1 MAGMDDIDL
10 FGAPPV
16 TGSTRDRDLD
26 RLERMVRGRYIDPLE
41 QKAKDMVKNQ
51 VVQALSGIEG
61 FTGAAIAQVVALADS
76 PDPNDKLVFNQIA
89 SRLNLPINIRR
100 MGDDYMASKRFE
112 GALGRNSSVDVSAYR
127 PDEGETQYSLSAQK
141 RFPNFLGKNSSAGV
155 SARVSTMGDPEIGAR
170 FEKRFADG
178 GEVDIFEAE
187 APRRSPDAYR
197 RDGSLKSQTGLIG
210 PIINKHSGKPMTELS
225 IGVEIGGREVE
236 IPSMVPTLT
245 EEERIL
251 LQNLRIGVDPMPKS
265 IVIKAKRHA
274 MERIKSGL
282 SPFLP
287 AEPQNMNLGGSV
299 STMMGR
305 TPEPELPKLTPAQL
319 ANIGG
324 AFADPLGMVDITGE
338 YPEFPAAGV
347 STADMVMQGPRSPSL
362 MENLRE
368 GNYGSAALQSVGVI
382 PVVGGVARAIRGVAK
397 GADRLAKAQK
407 AGFDTETVY
416 YHGAD
421 ADITGFRMPSRETGQ
436 TKTVGTGV
444 FMSSSPEVAGSYAKG
459 ENAVLYPVYVKKSE
473 FLRVRPATAGEPWS
487 KITTKG
493 LVVEFP
499 DGTVKP
505 ASEVFDLET
514 SSTSTDNLARIAREK
529 GHKGLIIEN
538 VVDASVGSSGL
549 YRQEALYLKNKGY
562 DVNPAANNQSPAARE
577 KYMEVPVELR
587 REARDHAKAKLYQ
600 PSNVV
605 VSLDPKNIRSVNADF
620 EDLDSPEL
628 LKAEGG
634 EIRKFSKGGIL
645 DLIVKGDFDPRFDPR
660 VKEQDMLRNL
670 EAEIIGSNQT
680 QPMPRLALSELEG
693 EDFVTSMT
701 DRTRAG
707 GDVKSIN
714 RVQLVDPIHLPGG
727 QDFMFNNP
735 SAVWASAEMPSR
747 QILELARDLRSNSGK
762 DPLYIPWRMAPTGGD
777 FSTTTGELMLG
788 YAAANMTKATKKA
801 LDKAMRS
808 YRTTGSMAKGKRVG
822 AGRKIEGW
830 KGIDDPSAVQAWRNA
845 PDAVRKELMNMMDV
859 QFRNKGGLS
868 IGAARLINA
877 DPKQLTARDAG
888 IQNVG
893 RIFADIDIF
902 DSAHPSYPFAVPGGG
917 VGVLENAS
925 AATVFDL
932 LPKARFG
939 DAQKK
944 VKDPAN
950 PTQQEIRA
958 LQMKPYGGTITEDI
972 LRRMEARGV
981 DVNSIVGLTGGAL
994 TFTLLSA
1001 GLVTPQEV
1009 QAGALKEFGNSMR
1022 KANEMGLKT
1031 DQVLYHGSTFD
1042 IEEFVPSSNTDND
1055 FGQGT
1060 YLTISPSD
1068 ASRNYAGEGPDL
1080 TSRINSLSES
1090 IQESLESDWDLNPD
1104 FWGKINDP
1112 EVFAKLEKLVDEF
1125 EENRDRG
1132 VLEEAANLAAKT
1144 ILKGQNEG
1152 VIYPVFVNNK
1162 DFAVI
1167 GGEKRTVI
1175 DIDKS
1180 QYYDAAEE
1188 EIFRTDFDSDEAY
1201 EDAIFEYANELESS
1215 DYESQLADL
1224 TDSLRSSGANEE
1236 TVGKVII
1243 SAIEN
1248 DQIDLTE
1255 INDIIRNSYNEDF
1268 ATGELLNN
1276 GQIMQD
1282 LLTSLG
1288 YKGVVDNTTGQKFAN
1303 IASGGMHTIVFPG
1316 NENLIRS
1323 INAKFDPAKAD
1334 SPNILASA
1342 PPILAP
1348 AAAGLGAMGA
1358 MQEARAATLQAE
1370 GAPFEVGLDALTA
1383 AGAPIVGGLAGLAEF
1398 TQGLPRRIAGDLT
1411 DEESAARIKALREGV
1426 SGALNYDPTSEIGR
1440 EISQK
1445 AQEGIAGLLQP
1456 IVESAKPQVE
1466 DLLDYIRADEQRYT
1480 PLGALYR
1487 GGKYVYE
1494 DIFGEPEREATK
1506 SAMDV
1511 AI

>member
-1 MAGMDDIDL
+1 
-10 FGAPPV
+10 
-16 TGSTRDRDLD
+16 
-26 RLERMVRGRYIDPLE
+26 
-41 QKAKDMVKNQ
+41 
-51 VVQALSGIEG
+51 
-61 FTGAAIAQVVALADS
+61 
-76 PDPNDKLVFNQIA
+76 
-89 SRLNLPINIRR
+89 
-100 MGDDYMASKRFE
+100 
-112 GALGRNSSVDVSAYR
+112 
-127 PDEGETQYSLSAQK
+127 
-141 RFPNFLGKNSSAGV
+141 
-155 SARVSTMGDPEIGAR
+155 MGDPEIRAR

-178 GEVDIFEAE
+178 GEVDIFDE
-187 APRRSPDAYR
+187 PVGQMNRR
-197 RDGSLKSQTGLIG
+197 Q
-210 PIINKHSGKPMTELS
+210 
-225 IGVEIGGREVE
+225 
-236 IPSMVPTLT
+236 
-245 EEERIL
+245 
-251 LQNLRIGVDPMPKS
+251 QPKD
-265 IVIKAKRHA
+265 VAR
-274 MERIKSGL
+274 
-282 SPFLP
+282 P
-287 AEPQNMNLGGSV
+287 
-299 STMMGR
+299 
-305 TPEPELPKLTPAQL
+305 TPAQL
-319 ANIGG
+319 ANIGA
-324 AFADPLGMVDITGE
+324 AFADPLGMIDITGE

-347 STADMVMQGPRSPSL
+347 STAEMVMEGPRSPSL

-368 GNYGSAALQSVGVI
+368 GNYGAAALQGVGVI
-382 PVVGGVARAIRGVAK
+382 PVVGGAARAIRGVAK

-407 AGFDTETVY
+407 AGFDTDTVY
-416 YHGAD
+416 YHATDKFGDSESGEFAQLRPSAKGKLGPGIYLSPDASYTQKYIRRSYRSDTDEPPFGEGARILPVFVRGKVGTRED
-421 ADITGFRMPSRETGQ
+421 FAEAVESIKKNASDKTDFAVIKRQAQEKMADDGFAGFRVQDE
-436 TKTVGTGV
+436 
-444 FMSSSPEVAGSYAKG
+444 
-459 ENAVLYPVYVKKSE
+459 
-473 FLRVRPATAGEPWS
+473 
-487 KITTKG
+487 
-493 LVVEFP
+493 LVIF
-499 DGTVKP
+499 
-505 ASEVFDLET
+505 
-514 SSTSTDNLARIAREK
+514 
-529 GHKGLIIEN
+529 
-538 VVDASVGSSGL
+538 
-549 YRQEALYLKNKGY
+549 
-562 DVNPAANNQSPAARE
+562 
-577 KYMEVPVELR
+577 
-587 REARDHAKAKLYQ
+587 
-600 PSNVV
+600 
-605 VSLDPKNIRSVNADF
+605 DPKNIRSVNAEF

-714 RVQLVDPIHLPGG
+714 RVQLVDPVYLPGG

-735 SAVWASAEMPSR
+735 SAVWASAEKPSR
-747 QILELARDLRSNSGK
+747 EILELARELKSESGK

-788 YAAANMTKATKKA
+788 YAAANMTKSTKKA
-801 LDKAMRS
+801 LDKAIRD
-808 YRTTGSMAKGKRVG
+808 YRTKGSMVKGNRVG

-830 KGIDDPSAVQAWRNA
+830 KGIDDPSAVQVWRNT

-932 LPKARFG
+932 LPKAKFG

-950 PTQQEIRA
+950 PTAQEIRA

-981 DVNSIVGLTGGAL
+981 DVNSIAGLTGGAL

-1009 QAGALKEFGNSMR
+1009 QAGALKEFADSMR
-1022 KANEMGLKT
+1022 KADEMGFKT

-1042 IEEFVPSSNTDND
+1042 IEEFVPSSAGDND

-1080 TSRINSLSES
+1080 TNRINTLSES
-1090 IQESLESDWDLNPD
+1090 IQESLEGSWGWNAD
-1104 FWGKINDP
+1104 FWDKINDP
-1112 EVFAKLEKLVDEF
+1112 EVFAKIEKLVDEF

-1132 VLEEAANLAAKT
+1132 VLEEAADLAAKT

-1167 GGEKRTVI
+1167 GGKNRTVI
-1175 DIDKS
+1175 PVDTEKYIIWAK
-1180 QYYDAAEE
+1180 E
-1188 EIFRTDFDSDEAY
+1188 EIDRDDFLYEDDYDEAVL
-1201 EDAIFEYANELESS
+1201 EYAQELENT
-1215 DYESQLADL
+1215 DYESPIAELA
-1224 TDSLRSSGANEE
+1224 DSLRSAGAGDEVVGRVIDSAMESG
-1236 TVGKVII
+1236 
-1243 SAIEN
+1243 
-1248 DQIDLTE
+1248 QIDLSE
-1255 INDIIRNSYNEDF
+1255 MNDLIRGSYNEDF
-1268 ATGELLNN
+1268 DTGEMLNN
-1276 GQIMQD
+1276 GQIVQD
-1282 LLTSLG
+1282 VLKDLG
-1288 YKGVVDNTTGQKFAN
+1288 YKGVVDNTVGQRFAGMG
-1303 IASGGMHTIVFPG
+1303 AGKMHTIVFPG

-1348 AAAGLGAMGA
+1348 IGGATILAATALSAQEAQAGGVGSLKTAIDKSREQSLKQAKEQGFDLDNVMYHASKQDIDEFVPGYDDGLVFLTPSKEFANNWLGKGRFKERQGGTGAIEGVKAEIKQLRKEADEIMESLPDDQASQYYREVFDPKRRQLAREEREADSAIYPVVTRTKKPFVPSKNVDVLEELYGKEYLDAPFGSGFPTYRDALKDGNYLLYENKQVVDFLKSKGYDSMFLKESSGADEPFTTLAVFEPSDIRSVNAKFDPKKKGSSKILASAPFVAGLGAMGA

-1370 GAPFEVGLDALTA
+1370 GAPFEVALDAATA
-1383 AGAPIVGGLAGLAEF
+1383 IGAPIVGGLAGLAEF

-1411 DEESAARIKALREGV
+1411 GEEAADRIRALREGV
-1426 SGALNYDPTSEIGR
+1426 SGALNYDPTSDIGR
-1440 EISQK
+1440 EMSQK
-1445 AQEGIAGLLQP
+1445 AQEGIAQLAAPVVERLEPVVTGAVEQITDPQNVSPLGLLYQ
-1456 IVESAKPQVE
+1456 
-1466 DLLDYIRADEQRYT
+1466 
-1480 PLGALYR
+1480 
-1487 GGKYVYE
+1487 GGKYLYE
-1494 DIFGEPEREATK
+1494 DIFGEPEREAAK

-1511 AI
+1511 AL

>member
-51 VVQALSGIEG
+51 VVQAMSGIEG
-61 FTGAAIAQVVALADS
+61 VTGAAIAQVVALADS
-76 PDPNDKLVFNQIA
+76 PDPNDRLVFNQIA

-112 GALGRNSSVDVSAYR
+112 GALGRDSSVDVSAYA
-127 PDEGETQYSLSAQK
+127 PDEGQTQYSLGLQK
-141 RFPNFLGKNSSAGV
+141 RFPNLFGKNSSAGV

-197 RDGSLKSQTGLIG
+197 RDGSLKSQTGFLG

-225 IGVEIGGREVE
+225 IGVEIGGQEVE

-245 EEERIL
+245 KEERIL

-274 MERIKSGL
+274 MERIKAGL
-282 SPFLP
+282 NPFLP

-299 STMMGR
+299 GQMNR
-305 TPEPELPKLTPAQL
+305 RQQPKDVVRPTPAQL
-319 ANIGG
+319 ANIGA

-347 STADMVMQGPRSPSL
+347 STAEMVMQGPRSPSL

-368 GNYGSAALQSVGVI
+368 GDFGAAALQGVGVI
-382 PVVGGVARAIRGVAK
+382 PVVGGAARAIRGVAK

-416 YHGAD
+416 YHATDKFEGD
-421 ADITGFRMPSRETGQ
+421 APDQEFTKILPSERGKLGPGIYMSPDPAYTEKYVRTTYQTGNPD
-436 TKTVGTGV
+436 
-444 FMSSSPEVAGSYAKG
+444 SPFFG
-459 ENAVLYPVYVKKSE
+459 E
-473 FLRVRPATAGEPWS
+473 G
-487 KITTKG
+487 
-493 LVVEFP
+493 
-499 DGTVKP
+499 
-505 ASEVFDLET
+505 
-514 SSTSTDNLARIAREK
+514 ARILPIFVRGKIATREDYFK
-529 GHKGLIIEN
+529 ALDKAPDLLKKELDELESAIQRNELDKLM
-538 VVDASVGSSGL
+538 VD
-549 YRQEALYLKNKGY
+549 RQKFALQKQK
-562 DVNPAANNQSPAARE
+562 
-577 KYMEVPVELR
+577 
-587 REARDHAKAKLYQ
+587 ARDMLAEDGFSGFKVGEE
-600 PSNVV
+600 VV
-605 VSLDPKNIRSVNADF
+605 VFDPKNVRSVNADF

-634 EIRKFSKGGIL
+634 EIRKFSTGGIL
-645 DLIVKGDFDPRFDPR
+645 NLIAKGDFDPRFDPR

-670 EAEIIGSNQT
+670 EAEIIASDQT

-714 RVQLVDPIHLPGG
+714 RVELVDPVFLPGG

-747 QILELARDLRSNSGK
+747 QILELARELKLESGK

-788 YAAANMTKATKKA
+788 YAAANMTKRTKKA
-801 LDKAMRS
+801 LDKAIRD
-808 YRTTGSMAKGKRVG
+808 YRTIGSMKGGKRVG

-830 KGIDDPSAVQAWRNA
+830 KGLDDPSSVQVWRNT

-1009 QAGALKEFGNSMR
+1009 QAGALKEFADSMR
-1022 KANEMGLKT
+1022 KANEMSFKT

-1055 FGQGT
+1055 FGRGT

-1080 TSRINSLSES
+1080 TNRINTLSES
-1090 IQESLESDWDLNPD
+1090 IQQSLTNDWDLNPE
-1104 FWGKINDP
+1104 FWDRLNDP
-1112 EVFAKLEKLVDEF
+1112 EVTAEVNRLVDEF
-1125 EENRDRG
+1125 EEDRAVGLPGDRDA
-1132 VLEEAANLAAKT
+1132 LQKAAKLAAT
-1144 ILKGQNEG
+1144 SILKGPSEG

-1167 GGEKRTVI
+1167 GGKNRTVI
-1175 DIDKS
+1175 DIDKT

-1188 EIFRTDFDSDEAY
+1188 EIFRSDVDSDEAY
-1201 EDAIFEYANELESS
+1201 EDALFQYADELESN
-1215 DYESQLADL
+1215 DYEGQIEEIA
-1224 TDSLRSSGANEE
+1224 DSLRASGANDQV
-1236 TVGKVII
+1236 VGEVIE
-1243 SAIEN
+1243 SVL
-1248 DQIDLTE
+1248 DGQIDLTR
-1255 INDIIRNSYNEDF
+1255 INGIIRTSYSEDF
-1268 ATGELLNN
+1268 DTGELLNN
-1276 GQIMQD
+1276 GQIMQN
-1282 LLTSLG
+1282 LLVDLG

-1342 PPILAP
+1342 PPIRAP
-1348 AAAGLGAMGA
+1348 AAVGLGAMGA
-1358 MQEARAATLQAE
+1358 MQEAQAANRQVEEAQ
-1370 GAPFEVGLDALTA
+1370 FEVVLDALS
-1383 AGAPIVGGLAGLAEF
+1383 GLSRPIAGGLAGLAEF
-1398 TQGLPRRIAGDLT
+1398 TQGLPRRVAGDLT
-1411 DEESAARIKALREGV
+1411 DEESAARIDATNELVKE
-1426 SGALNYDPTSEIGR
+1426 ALNYEPTSELSR
-1440 EISQK
+1440 EMSQK
-1445 AQEGIAGLLQP
+1445 AQEGIAQLAAPAVQTLEPVVTGAVEQVTDPQNVSPLGLLYQ
-1456 IVESAKPQVE
+1456 
-1466 DLLDYIRADEQRYT
+1466 
-1480 PLGALYR
+1480 
-1487 GGKYVYE
+1487 GGKYLYE
-1494 DIFGEPEREATK
+1494 DIFGDAEREAAK

-1511 AI
+1511 AL

>member
-1 MAGMDDIDL
+1 MSSFDDIDL

-26 RLERMVRGRYIDPLE
+26 RLEQMVRGRYIDPVE
-41 QKAKDMVKNQ
+41 ARVKDSAKNKVI
-51 VVQALSGIEG
+51 QALRGVEGI
-61 FTGAAIAQVVALADS
+61 TGAAIAQVVALADS
-76 PDPNDKLVFNQIA
+76 PDPNDMLAFNQIV
-89 SRLNLPINIRR
+89 SRLNLPIDMRR

-112 GALGRNSSVDVSAYR
+112 GALGRDSSVDVMAYR
-127 PDEGETQYSLSAQK
+127 PDEGKTQYSLGAQK
-141 RFPNFLGKNSSAGV
+141 RFPNLLGKDSSADV
-155 SARVSTMGDPEIGAR
+155 SARVSTMGDPEIRAS

-197 RDGSLKSQTGLIG
+197 RDGSLKSQTGFLG
-210 PIINKHSGKPMTELS
+210 PIINRHSGKPMTELS

-251 LQNLRIGVDPMPKS
+251 LQNLRIGVDPVPKS
-265 IVIKAKRHA
+265 IAIKAKRHA
-274 MERIKSGL
+274 MERIKAGL
-282 SPFLP
+282 NPFLP
-287 AEPQNMNLGGSV
+287 AEPQKMNLGGSV

-305 TPEPELPKLTPAQL
+305 TPEPELPDLTPAQL
-319 ANIGG
+319 ANIGA

-347 STADMVMQGPRSPSL
+347 STAEMVMQGPRSPSL

-368 GNYGSAALQSVGVI
+368 GNYGSAALQGVGVI
-382 PVVGGVARAIRGVAK
+382 PVVGGAARAIRGVAK
-397 GADRLAKAQK
+397 GTDRLAKAQK

-416 YHGAD
+416 YHATDKFEGDAPDQEFTKIIPSDKGKLGPGIYMSPDPAYTEKYVRTTYQTGAKD
-421 ADITGFRMPSRETGQ
+421 PI
-436 TKTVGTGV
+436 
-444 FMSSSPEVAGSYAKG
+444 
-459 ENAVLYPVYVKKSE
+459 
-473 FLRVRPATAGEPWS
+473 
-487 KITTKG
+487 
-493 LVVEFP
+493 
-499 DGTVKP
+499 
-505 ASEVFDLET
+505 FDEG
-514 SSTSTDNLARIAREK
+514 ARILPIFVRGKIATREDYFK
-529 GHKGLIIEN
+529 ALDKAPDLLKKELDELESAAQRN
-538 VVDASVGSSGL
+538 EFDKLMVD
-549 YRQEALYLKNKGY
+549 RQRFALQKQK
-562 DVNPAANNQSPAARE
+562 
-577 KYMEVPVELR
+577 
-587 REARDHAKAKLYQ
+587 ARDMLAEDGFSGFKVGEE
-600 PSNVV
+600 VV
-605 VSLDPKNIRSVNADF
+605 VFDPKNIRSVNAEF

-628 LKAEGG
+628 LKAKGG
-634 EIRKFSKGGIL
+634 EIRKFSKGGIA
-645 DLIVKGDFDPRFDPR
+645 DLIVKKYFDARFDPR
-660 VKEQDMLRNL
+660 VKEQDMLANL
-670 EAEIIGSNQT
+670 EAEIIGSNYT
-680 QPMPRLALSELEG
+680 QPMPRLALSDLEG
-693 EDFVTSMT
+693 ESAVFSMA

-714 RVQLVDPIHLPGG
+714 RVQLIDPIYLPGG

-735 SAVWASAEMPSR
+735 SGVWASAEQPSR
-747 QILELARDLRSNSGK
+747 QILELARELKSQSGK

-788 YAAANMTKATKKA
+788 YAAANMTKTTRKA
-801 LDKAMRS
+801 LDKALRD
-808 YRTTGSMAKGKRVG
+808 YRTKGSMKDGRRVG
-822 AGRKIEGW
+822 AGLGFGKNW
-830 KGIDDPSAVQAWRNA
+830 FGIDDPRAVEAWRNA
-845 PDAVRKELMNMMDV
+845 PDGLRKELMTMMDV

-877 DPKQLTARDAG
+877 DPKQLMARDAG

-902 DSAHPSYPFAVPGGG
+902 DSAHPSYPFVVPGGG

-932 LPKARFG
+932 LPEARLG
-939 DAQKK
+939 KEQKL

-1009 QAGALKEFGNSMR
+1009 QAGALKEFADSMR
-1022 KANEMGLKT
+1022 KADEMGLKT

-1080 TSRINSLSES
+1080 TNRINTLSES
-1090 IQESLESDWDLNPD
+1090 IQESLEGSWSWNAD
-1104 FWGKINDP
+1104 FWDKINDP
-1112 EVFAKLEKLVDEF
+1112 EVFAKIEKLVDEF
-1125 EENRDRG
+1125 DENRDRG
-1132 VLEEAANLAAKT
+1132 VLEEAADLAAKT

-1167 GGEKRTVI
+1167 GGKNRTVI
-1175 DIDKS
+1175 PIDTE
-1180 QYYDAAEE
+1180 QYMASAKE
-1188 EIFRTDFDSDEAY
+1188 EIDRDDFLYEDDYDEAVL
-1201 EDAIFEYANELESS
+1201 EYAQELENT
-1215 DYESQLADL
+1215 DYESPIAGLA
-1224 TDSLRSSGANEE
+1224 DSLRSAGAGDEVVDRVIGSAMESG
-1236 TVGKVII
+1236 
-1243 SAIEN
+1243 
-1248 DQIDLTE
+1248 QIDLSE
-1255 INDIIRNSYNEDF
+1255 INDLIRGSYNEDF
-1268 ATGELLNN
+1268 DTGEMLNN
-1276 GQIMQD
+1276 GQIVQNVLID
-1282 LLTSLG
+1282 LG
-1288 YKGVVDNTTGQKFAN
+1288 YKGVVDNTVGQKFASLG
-1303 IASGGMHTIVFPG
+1303 SGSMHTIVFPG

-1348 AAAGLGAMGA
+1348 AAVGLGAMGT

-1370 GAPFEVGLDALTA
+1370 GAPFEVALDAATA
-1383 AGAPIVGGLAGLAEF
+1383 IGAPIVGGLAGLAEF

-1411 DEESAARIKALREGV
+1411 GEEAADRIRALREGV
-1426 SGALNYDPTSEIGR
+1426 SGALNYDPTSDIGR
-1440 EISQK
+1440 EMSQK
-1445 AQEGIAGLLQP
+1445 AQEGIAQLAAP
-1456 IVESAKPQVE
+1456 VVERLEPVVTGAVE
-1466 DLLDYIRADEQRYT
+1466 QIF
-1480 PLGALYR
+1480 
-1487 GGKYVYE
+1487 YVVWRNGWK
-1494 DIFGEPEREATK
+1494 IMK
-1506 SAMDV
+1506 NV
-1511 AI
+1511 HQ

>member
-1 MAGMDDIDL
+1 MAGMDDIDI
-10 FGAPPV
+10 FDEPV
-16 TGSTRDRDLD
+16 GQMNRRQQ
-26 RLERMVRGRYIDPLE
+26 P
-41 QKAKDMVKNQ
+41 KN
-51 VVQALSGIEG
+51 I
-61 FTGAAIAQVVALADS
+61 
-76 PDPNDKLVFNQIA
+76 
-89 SRLNLPINIRR
+89 
-100 MGDDYMASKRFE
+100 
-112 GALGRNSSVDVSAYR
+112 
-127 PDEGETQYSLSAQK
+127 
-141 RFPNFLGKNSSAGV
+141 
-155 SARVSTMGDPEIGAR
+155 
-170 FEKRFADG
+170 
-178 GEVDIFEAE
+178 
-187 APRRSPDAYR
+187 
-197 RDGSLKSQTGLIG
+197 
-210 PIINKHSGKPMTELS
+210 
-225 IGVEIGGREVE
+225 
-236 IPSMVPTLT
+236 SM
-245 EEERIL
+245 
-251 LQNLRIGVDPMPKS
+251 
-265 IVIKAKRHA
+265 
-274 MERIKSGL
+274 
-282 SPFLP
+282 
-287 AEPQNMNLGGSV
+287 
-299 STMMGR
+299 
-305 TPEPELPKLTPAQL
+305 LTPAQL
-319 ANIGG
+319 ANIGA

-347 STADMVMQGPRSPSL
+347 SVSEMVMEGPRSPSL

-368 GNYGSAALQSVGVI
+368 GDFGAAALQGVGVI
-382 PVVGGVARAIRGVAK
+382 PVVGGAARAVRGLAK

-407 AGFDTETVY
+407 AGFDTDTVY
-416 YHGAD
+416 YHATDKFGDSESGEFAQLRPSASGKLGPGIYLSPDASYTQKYIRQSYKSDSEEPPFGEGAR
-421 ADITGFRMPSRETGQ
+421 ILPVFVRG
-436 TKTVGTGV
+436 KVGTREDFAEAVDSIKKNASDKTDFKTIKRQAQEKMADDG
-444 FMSSSPEVAGSYAKG
+444 FAGFKVQD
-459 ENAVLYPVYVKKSE
+459 E
-473 FLRVRPATAGEPWS
+473 
-487 KITTKG
+487 
-493 LVVEFP
+493 LVIF
-499 DGTVKP
+499 
-505 ASEVFDLET
+505 
-514 SSTSTDNLARIAREK
+514 
-529 GHKGLIIEN
+529 
-538 VVDASVGSSGL
+538 
-549 YRQEALYLKNKGY
+549 
-562 DVNPAANNQSPAARE
+562 
-577 KYMEVPVELR
+577 
-587 REARDHAKAKLYQ
+587 
-600 PSNVV
+600 
-605 VSLDPKNIRSVNADF
+605 DPKNIRSVNAEF

-628 LKAEGG
+628 LKAKGG

-714 RVQLVDPIHLPGG
+714 RVQLVDPVYLPGG

-735 SAVWASAEMPSR
+735 SAVWASAEKPSR
-747 QILELARDLRSNSGK
+747 EILELARELKSESGK

-788 YAAANMTKATKKA
+788 YAAANMTKSTKRA
-801 LDKAMRS
+801 LDKAIRD
-808 YRTTGSMAKGKRVG
+808 YRTKGSMVKGNRVG

-830 KGIDDPSAVQAWRNA
+830 KGIDDPSSVQVWRNT

-932 LPKARFG
+932 LPKAKFG

-950 PTQQEIRA
+950 PTAQEIRA

-981 DVNSIVGLTGGAL
+981 DVNSIAGLTGGAL

-1009 QAGALKEFGNSMR
+1009 QAGALKEFADSMR
-1022 KANEMGLKT
+1022 KADEMGFKT

-1055 FGQGT
+1055 FGRGT

-1080 TSRINSLSES
+1080 TNRINTLSES
-1090 IQESLESDWDLNPD
+1090 IQESLEGSWSWNAEFWDN
-1104 FWGKINDP
+1104 INDP
-1112 EVFAKLEKLVDEF
+1112 EVFAKIEKLVDEF

-1132 VLEEAANLAAKT
+1132 ALEEAANLAAKT

-1167 GGEKRTVI
+1167 GGKNRTVI
-1175 DIDKS
+1175 DIDQT
-1180 QYYDAAEE
+1180 QYYEAAEE
-1188 EIFRTDFDSDEAY
+1188 EIFRSDFDSDVAY
-1201 EDAIFEYANELESS
+1201 EDALSEYANELESS

-1224 TDSLRSSGANEE
+1224 VDSLRYSGANEE
-1236 TVGKVII
+1236 VVGQVID
-1243 SAIEN
+1243 SAI
-1248 DQIDLTE
+1248 DGQIDFTE

-1268 ATGELLNN
+1268 DTGELLNN

-1288 YKGVVDNTTGQKFAN
+1288 YKGVVDNTAGQKFASLG
-1303 IASGGMHTIVFPG
+1303 SGSMHTIVFPG

-1348 AAAGLGAMGA
+1348 IGGATILAATALSAQEAQAGGVGSLKTAIDKSREQSLKQAKEQGYDLDNVMYHASKQDIDEFVPGYDDGLVFLTPSKEFANNWLGKGRFKERQGGTGAIEGVKAEIKQLRKEADEIMESLPDDQASQYYREVFDPKMKQLLREEREADSAIYPVVTKAKKPFVPSKDFGVLEELFGEDRFNAPFGSGFPTYKDALKDGNYLLYENKEVVDFLKAKGFDSMFLKESSGADEPFTTLAVFEPSDIRSVNAKFDPKKKGSPKILASAPFAAGLGAMGA

-1370 GAPFEVGLDALTA
+1370 GAPFEVALDAATA
-1383 AGAPIVGGLAGLAEF
+1383 IGAPIVGGLAGLAEF
-1398 TQGLPRRIAGDLT
+1398 TQGLPRRIVGDLT
-1411 DEESAARIKALREGV
+1411 GEESAARIKALREGV
-1426 SGALNYDPTSEIGR
+1426 SGALDYDPTSEIGR
-1440 EISQK
+1440 EMSQK
-1445 AQEGIAGLLQP
+1445 AQEGIAQLATPVVERLEPVVTGTVDQITDPQNVSPLGLLYQ
-1456 IVESAKPQVE
+1456 
-1466 DLLDYIRADEQRYT
+1466 
-1480 PLGALYR
+1480 
-1487 GGKYVYE
+1487 GGKYLYE
-1494 DIFGEPEREATK
+1494 DIFGEPEREAAK

-1511 AI
+1511 AL

>member
-1 MAGMDDIDL
+1 MSSFDDI
-10 FGAPPV
+10 
-16 TGSTRDRDLD
+16 
-26 RLERMVRGRYIDPLE
+26 
-41 QKAKDMVKNQ
+41 
-51 VVQALSGIEG
+51 
-61 FTGAAIAQVVALADS
+61 
-76 PDPNDKLVFNQIA
+76 
-89 SRLNLPINIRR
+89 
-100 MGDDYMASKRFE
+100 
-112 GALGRNSSVDVSAYR
+112 
-127 PDEGETQYSLSAQK
+127 
-141 RFPNFLGKNSSAGV
+141 
-155 SARVSTMGDPEIGAR
+155 
-170 FEKRFADG
+170 
-178 GEVDIFEAE
+178 DIFEAE

-197 RDGSLKSQTGLIG
+197 RDGSLKSQTGFLG

-251 LQNLRIGVDPMPKS
+251 LQNLRIGVDPVPKS
-265 IVIKAKRHA
+265 IAIKAKRHA
-274 MERIKSGL
+274 MERIKAGL
-282 SPFLP
+282 NPFLP

-299 STMMGR
+299 GQMNR
-305 TPEPELPKLTPAQL
+305 RQQPKDVARPTPAQL
-319 ANIGG
+319 ANIGA

-347 STADMVMQGPRSPSL
+347 STAEMVMQGPRSPSL

-368 GNYGSAALQSVGVI
+368 GDYGAAALQGVGVI
-382 PVVGGVARAIRGVAK
+382 PVVGGAARAIRGVAK

-407 AGFDTETVY
+407 AGFDTDTVY
-416 YHGAD
+416 YHATDKFEGD
-421 ADITGFRMPSRETGQ
+421 TPDQEFTKILPSERGKLGPGIYLSPNPRYSETYINEKSFQDPKFGRGGRVLPVFVRG
-436 TKTVGTGV
+436 KVGTREDFGEAIESIKKNASDKTDFAV
-444 FMSSSPEVAGSYAKG
+444 IKRQAQEKMADDGFAGFKVQD
-459 ENAVLYPVYVKKSE
+459 E
-473 FLRVRPATAGEPWS
+473 
-487 KITTKG
+487 
-493 LVVEFP
+493 LVIF
-499 DGTVKP
+499 
-505 ASEVFDLET
+505 
-514 SSTSTDNLARIAREK
+514 
-529 GHKGLIIEN
+529 
-538 VVDASVGSSGL
+538 
-549 YRQEALYLKNKGY
+549 
-562 DVNPAANNQSPAARE
+562 
-577 KYMEVPVELR
+577 
-587 REARDHAKAKLYQ
+587 
-600 PSNVV
+600 
-605 VSLDPKNIRSVNADF
+605 DPKNVRSVNAEF

-714 RVQLVDPIHLPGG
+714 RVQLVDPVYLPGG

-735 SAVWASAEMPSR
+735 SAVWASGEKPSR
-747 QILELARDLRSNSGK
+747 EILELARELKSESGK

-788 YAAANMTKATKKA
+788 YAAANMTKSTKKA
-801 LDKAMRS
+801 LDKAIRD
-808 YRTTGSMAKGKRVG
+808 YRTKGSMVKGNRVG

-830 KGIDDPSAVQAWRNA
+830 KGLDDPSSVQVWRNT

-902 DSAHPSYPFAVPGGG
+902 DSAHPSYPFVVPGGG

-932 LPKARFG
+932 LPKSRLG
-939 DAQKK
+939 KAQKV

-1022 KANEMGLKT
+1022 KANEMGFKT

-1042 IEEFVPSSNTDND
+1042 IEEFVPSPNTDND

-1080 TSRINSLSES
+1080 TNRINTLSES
-1090 IQESLESDWDLNPD
+1090 IQESLEGSWGWNAEFWD
-1104 FWGKINDP
+1104 KINDP
-1112 EVFAKLEKLVDEF
+1112 EVFARIEKLVDEF

-1167 GGEKRTVI
+1167 GGKNRTVI
-1175 DIDKS
+1175 DIDKT

-1188 EIFRTDFDSDEAY
+1188 EIFRSDFDSDVAY
-1201 EDAIFEYANELESS
+1201 EDALSEYANELESS
-1215 DYESQLADL
+1215 DYESQLAEL
-1224 TDSLRSSGANEE
+1224 VDSLRYSGANEE
-1236 TVGKVII
+1236 AVGQVID
-1243 SAIEN
+1243 SAI
-1248 DQIDLTE
+1248 DGQIDFTE

-1268 ATGELLNN
+1268 DTGELLNN
-1276 GQIMQD
+1276 GQIMQNF
-1282 LLTSLG
+1282 LTSLG
-1288 YKGVVDNTTGQKFAN
+1288 YKGVVDNTAGQKFASLG
-1303 IASGGMHTIVFPG
+1303 SGSMHTIVFPG

-1348 AAAGLGAMGA
+1348 TAVGLGAMGA

-1370 GAPFEVGLDALTA
+1370 GAPFEVGLDFATSI
-1383 AGAPIVGGLAGLAEF
+1383 AGPMAGGIAGIAEF
-1398 TQGLPRRIAGDLT
+1398 TQAAPQRLLEKLGLDVGGLT
-1411 DEESAARIKALREGV
+1411 GEESAARIKGLREGV
-1426 SGALNYDPTSEIGR
+1426 SDALNYEPTSEIGR
-1440 EISQK
+1440 EMSQK
-1445 AQEGIAGLLQP
+1445 AQEGIASLLEP
-1456 IVESAKPQVE
+1456 VVE
-1466 DLLDYIRADEQRYT
+1466 DARPEVQKLLDYIRAEEQKYT
-1480 PLGALYR
+1480 PLGMLYR
-1487 GGKYVYE
+1487 GGKFAYE
-1494 DIFGEPEREATK
+1494 DLFGEAEREALK

-1511 AI
+1511 AL